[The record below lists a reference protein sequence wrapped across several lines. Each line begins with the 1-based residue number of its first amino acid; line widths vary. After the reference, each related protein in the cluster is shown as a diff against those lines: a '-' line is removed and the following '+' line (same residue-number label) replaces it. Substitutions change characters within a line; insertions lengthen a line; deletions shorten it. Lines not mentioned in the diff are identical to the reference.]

1 MHLMPPIP
9 EGRPI
14 TSSELETIALSGEH
28 LDYLDQMVYEMNP
41 DMPPPFG
48 WSHLICTLL
57 EKFEQSGID
66 LTDASSE
73 EEIAELAAGRLRE
86 QTAGPQDS
94 ETTATL
100 FSSNRQSTYRRSY
113 RSSRPETDRLRS
125 GKTPRSGRG

>member
-1 MHLMPPIP
+1 M
-9 EGRPI
+9 
-14 TSSELETIALSGEH
+14 SSNELETIALSEEH

-73 EEIAELAAGRLRE
+73 EEIAELAAGRLRD
-86 QTAGPQDS
+86 QTDQQ
-94 ETTATL
+94 TTGSTGT
-100 FSSNRQSTYRRSY
+100 FSSSRRPTYRRSY
-113 RSSRPETDRLRS
+113 QSSRPETDRLRS

>member
-1 MHLMPPIP
+1 MS
-9 EGRPI
+9 
-14 TSSELETIALSGEH
+14 SSELETIALSGEH

-86 QTAGPQDS
+86 QTAGQQNP
-94 ETTATL
+94 ETTTETL
-100 FSSNRQSTYRRSY
+100 FSSNRPPAYPRSY
-113 RSSRPETDRLRS
+113 RSNQPETDRLRS
-125 GKTPRSGRG
+125 GRTPRSGRG